1 MHSTE
6 PPKDTSGPLEAIGRF
21 VATAPDDEPARFVLE
36 LARIWKDRGGF
47 VAGKPRHSDRY
58 LDDLLRGLGTP
69 IKSLTP
75 KLVGRTHL
83 RPADAVV
90 LIRLF
95 LSHWDYVGDPHSGEI
110 AARSAD
116 LYKPMLSEREIEG
129 VCNYIADRISTVG
142 PEFRNGIEP
151 ATEVSASGQDTNDL
165 IAAEFQKSAAL
176 FTVGAGQTLLVAK
189 PEMALVGFRNVVDRL
204 WRIDEADGQERILV
218 WTMDLGRQDFDDP
231 ESRLRFMNVEALISR
246 FKALKRFKE
255 SVTEARWNWLQSKA
269 VIVLHDTR
277 SGRPEV
283 PWLPAFDPHHVLFS
297 AIPPRWA
304 GSPEFLALYGNE
316 RLHETNYA
324 IFLRRSA
331 EGSLEDGELSNEI
344 SSDVGQHYELR
355 YFGNAL
361 LKSDELG
368 GRKPRGL
375 QLNAPGRS
383 YVEALGTVYV
393 AATHIL
399 RLPSAPVELSIDG
412 MEINPAHAVE
422 KLRHHGFLLL
432 RLDEFM
438 KF

>member
-1 MHSTE
+1 
-6 PPKDTSGPLEAIGRF
+6 
-21 VATAPDDEPARFVLE
+21 
-36 LARIWKDRGGF
+36 
-47 VAGKPRHSDRY
+47 
-58 LDDLLRGLGTP
+58 
-69 IKSLTP
+69 
-75 KLVGRTHL
+75 
-83 RPADAVV
+83 
-90 LIRLF
+90 
-95 LSHWDYVGDPHSGEI
+95 
-110 AARSAD
+110 
-116 LYKPMLSEREIEG
+116 
-129 VCNYIADRISTVG
+129 
-142 PEFRNGIEP
+142 
-151 ATEVSASGQDTNDL
+151 
-165 IAAEFQKSAAL
+165 
-176 FTVGAGQTLLVAK
+176 LLVAQ
-189 PEMALVGFRNVVDRL
+189 PEIALIGFRNLMSRL

-218 WTMDLGRQDFDDP
+218 WTMDLGRQDFDDA

-255 SVTEARWNWLQSKA
+255 NVTEARWNWLQSKTI
-269 VIVLHDTR
+269 IVLHDTR

-316 RLHETNYA
+316 RLHQMNYT
-324 IFLRRSA
+324 IFLTRSA
-331 EGSLEDGELSNEI
+331 EGSLEDGELSNVI
-344 SSDVGQHYELR
+344 SSHIRQHYELR
-355 YFGNAL
+355 YFGHAL
-361 LKSDELG
+361 LKSDEKG

-399 RLPSAPVELSIDG
+399 GLPSAPVALSIDG